1 MDRVNLEMEIKK
13 MIGNYPTELPD
24 MVRDRIDKTLAS
36 LPTIPSKRTKGLA
49 RKMTLSSAAAAILGV
64 SIIGSGFISPAMA
77 QTLRQIPLIE
87 SVFKIV
93 GDLGLQTAEDK
104 KLITP
109 INQSVTFNGVTL
121 SISEVFYDG
130 SRLAI
135 GLVQHSADGIKEI
148 LEVEPVIN
156 GKSESFAAS
165 SFDMANSTAENKTVA
180 SLVQFLAGEKLPDSF
195 DLQLLVFLK
204 GMENNRFEFNFP
216 VRKTSPGSRIV
227 NPRVTKTYG
236 DTTITVQKI
245 QMTPSTTQLV
255 MDVNLPAGKE
265 TVAPRYAMFDDRG
278 IMLQTLHEIG
288 RSEKIDNIMMNLT
301 SETQFAPFQSIP
313 KFVTIKP
320 YVDEVRLKVRE
331 NSAVMDRMPS
341 TESPIILDQGEL
353 GKLEISK
360 VEKHSDKTFVHY
372 RVVGDDPFRRVFWIK
387 GEAGTKMNHTGFR
400 VKDPEK
406 YEFVVEFP
414 ALMSDQTITFVTDE
428 YPKTDYIKELEVT
441 IPIDQ

>member
-13 MIGNYPTELPD
+13 LIGNYPTELPD

-49 RKMTLSSAAAAILGV
+49 RKMTLASAVAAILGV
-64 SIIGSGFISPAMA
+64 SLLGCGFVSPAMA

-87 SVFKIV
+87 SVFKIA
-93 GDLGLQTAEDK
+93 GDLGLQTAEEK
-104 KLITP
+104 NLTTP
-109 INQSVTFNGVTL
+109 INQSITLNGVTV

-130 SRLAI
+130 SRLTI
-135 GLVQHSADGIKEI
+135 GLLQHSPDGIKEI

-156 GKSESFAAS
+156 GKSEHFAGS
-165 SFDMANSTAENKTVA
+165 STDMSNITDNKTVA
-180 SLVQFLAGEKLPDSF
+180 TLVQFLPGEKLPDSF

-216 VRKTSPGSRIV
+216 VRKTSSGSRIV
-227 NPRVTKTYG
+227 NPIVTKAYG

-255 MDVNLPAGKE
+255 MDIKLPAWKE
-265 TVAPRYAMFDDRG
+265 TVAPRYALFDDRG
-278 IMLQTLHEIG
+278 IMLQTLHENG
-288 RSEKIDNIMMNLT
+288 RSEKIDNMMNLT
-301 SETQFAPFQSIP
+301 TKTQFAPFQTIP
-313 KFVTIKP
+313 KFVIIKP
-320 YVDEVRLKVRE
+320 YVDEVKLKVGE
-331 NSAVMDRMPS
+331 NSAVMDHMPS

-353 GKLEISK
+353 GQLEITK
-360 VEKHSDKTFVHY
+360 VEKYSDKTFVHY
-372 RVVGDDPFRRVFWIK
+372 RAVGDDPFRRVFWIK
-387 GEAGTKMNHTGFR
+387 GEAGTKIIHTGFR

-414 ALMSDQTITFVTDE
+414 ALKSDQTITFVTDE